1 MGRILIKNGTVWG
14 GHAFYKADVLT
25 NNDKILSIEK
35 SIVDEADFVYD
46 ASGKIVSPGLVDVH
60 VHMKGTSAESFGIN
74 ADMSCLPFGVTAA
87 ADAGRG
93 AESHLILDNLGV
105 KGLVFVYAQ
114 MKNNRFC
121 TDGVEELLELYGD
134 KAIGIKVYFDTEM
147 SDVWDITPLKEAVS
161 FAREHNLILMVHCA
175 NSPVPMAEITSTL
188 GEGDI
193 ITHTYHGG
201 ANNASEDNFECIVR
215 AKARGVII
223 DVGFAGHVH
232 TDFGILKRA
241 IECGAIPDTI
251 STDITKWSAYKRG
264 GRYGMT
270 MCMSIA
276 EHLGMSREDVF
287 QAVTSVPAKVLGMEN
302 EWGRLA
308 SGRTADVSVFEY
320 ADEGYELCDTAGNTV
335 KSENG
340 YRCTLTISN
349 GEIVYRR

>member
-1 MGRILIKNGTVWG
+1 MARILIKNGTVWDG
-14 GHAFYKADVLT
+14 NTFYEADVLT

-35 SIVDEADFVYD
+35 NIANEADFVYD

-60 VHMKGTSAESFGIN
+60 VHMQGTSVGNFGIN
-74 ADMSCLPFGVTAA
+74 AEMSCLPFGVTAA

-93 AESHLILDNLGV
+93 IESRLILDNLGI

-121 TDGVEELLELYGD
+121 TDDVEELLNIYGD

-147 SDVWDITPLKEAVS
+147 SDVCDITPLKEAVR
-161 FAREHNLILMVHCA
+161 FARERKLIVMVHCA
-175 NSPVPMAEITSTL
+175 NSPVPMAEIISAL

-193 ITHTYHGG
+193 LTHTYHGG
-201 ANNASEDNFECIVR
+201 ANNAGEDGFECIKT
-215 AKARGVII
+215 AKERGII
-223 DVGFAGHVH
+223 TDIGFAGHVH
-232 TDFGILKRA
+232 TDFGILRRA

-276 EHLGMSREDVF
+276 EHLGMPREEVF
-287 QAVTSVPAKVLGMEN
+287 RAVTSSPAKVLGKAD
-302 EWGRLA
+302 EWGRL
-308 SGRTADVSVFEY
+308 SPGRISDISVFEY
-320 ADEGYELCDTAGNTV
+320 VDEGYELCDAAGNIV

-340 YRCTLTISN
+340 YRCTLTVSN
-349 GEIVYRR
+349 GEVVYRR